1 MASNPEV
8 PQQYM
13 AQIAHLQQQLVEKDQ
28 KIKELNEIIGEQES
42 ELRKWKAYGADYKA
56 QYEHFANAIKTAY
69 DTHSSETIEMIKN
82 ARARS
87 NNYDIR
93 PVQPRLRLATGA
105 VNTAIATGA
114 GTAIATG
121 AVNIS
126 RRSSSVP
133 ANSATN
139 SACSSMHVTPEGTPT
154 PYPDQHMDNA
164 FWTWVKGKGG
174 KGCTA

>member
-1 MASNPEV
+1 MASNPEG
-8 PQQYM
+8 PQKYM

-28 KIKELNEIIGEQES
+28 QIKELSEIIGEQES

-69 DTHSSETIEMIKN
+69 DAHSPETIEMIKN

-105 VNTAIATGA
+105 VNTAIV
-114 GTAIATG
+114 I
-121 AVNIS
+121 I
-126 RRSSSVP
+126 
-133 ANSATN
+133 
-139 SACSSMHVTPEGTPT
+139 
-154 PYPDQHMDNA
+154 
-164 FWTWVKGKGG
+164 
-174 KGCTA
+174 